1 MNSAED
7 PSGILKLKNQDVEVV
22 INADSQYK
30 NKSFFN
36 IKIEYKNLKKKNIK
50 LDNPFAENLKNLI
63 PLGID
68 FRIKNL
74 QKILNKAYNGYWSKL
89 QETEN
94 YLSLW
99 KKIDRDS

>member
-1 MNSAED
+1 M
-7 PSGILKLKNQDVEVV
+7 VELRLLVPLL
-22 INADSQYK
+22 A
-30 NKSFFN
+30 KSF
-36 IKIEYKNLKKKNIK
+36 IPEIK
-50 LDNPFAENLKNLI
+50 LDNPFAESLKNLI

-99 KKIDRDS
+99 KKIDRDL